1 MRSFI
6 KGHIRSESSTS
17 DYYDY
22 EIENPPRI
30 THGNSSALLSPNF
43 QQKPQ
48 FTSPQKSMS
57 TPKKLLTPIKN
68 LFSSPSHT
76 KQPNNVLLSGD
87 RLNSALSGPNKE
99 KPQVP
104 RKYEQKPVST
114 LPQNGN
120 GNNVDNLRSPGE
132 TQLHAWSSQLKSHTL
147 LNGTLAQM
155 HTPNMNSGA
164 SWSSPALALPRDIY
178 HTNNYDSH
186 EVLMPPSYSPYSQSP
201 YSQSPSDQD
210 KANQN
215 MLAPPLN
222 LPEVHDKLEETNAN
236 QSSISLADS
245 RNFETK
251 LVSFQPDCE
260 INDSI
265 QYRTSPHGHST
276 DIEEDVTQDEDDEY
290 SDSDSDSSSQFSFVK
305 DNAGGRNTSVKYYKT
320 NTDPPKNNNS
330 FPQLNEFNENDL
342 GYEVDE
348 FSDYDFENNGMDD
361 DDFNYDDDEE
371 DADGQY
377 DDIFCD
383 EQEHCTG
390 LENNIKE
397 LNTEISLDSASNNFE
412 ESSVIS
418 SNPFDKIE
426 IETTST
432 DLKLPDAQLKNH
444 RPFNHSYHLSIEGFD
459 DRSKSLESMSEDNT
473 PNEDILENYM
483 DLRRLS
489 SIDVA
494 NLNNCRKTPDLQS
507 SGNLELYDL
516 NSPMINGLTIGNN
529 LRHRLR
535 KDNDFKEEDHDSN
548 TNKLFIFRQASL
560 ESGIGDITNRSQ
572 KDNILK
578 DDRDIF
584 KQRAL
589 KSFHSSISDNLDCK
603 ISEKLNEI
611 ESFNKR
617 RIVDT
622 NEAGS
627 LKSIKENDVGLGILF
642 DLGAQ
647 MENNGSQPSV
657 KTNTIAP
664 VNEIMGILGTLETG
678 NSSLDSGADHQV
690 TSSGLQEDINKSINL
705 NNQGYKDSR
714 LSILGMMNVLANLE
728 KDQEPIN
735 QKDDSSLGPTD
746 LNHLRRASIVDMMD
760 KLAMIESQNKEENN
774 TKRNSV
780 TNMMA
785 TLAVLENTNKQ
796 NSPDIRN
803 TTNTSS
809 KIPGKTSKNP
819 LQRIAVDASKESKR
833 YSWYDNDEKI
843 DFKAV
848 NLSNVKS
855 ESEPEQTVL
864 KKADTPTEPERVDF
878 ETTIS
883 TLDKDLID
891 EANQLPEDYNFEDY
905 EYSRFTNSPINDA
918 TFFRSNSYNKKPSKS
933 VADNNHLS
941 NKIET
946 INKTITFYRS
956 NSTGQH
962 SDFNMYGGISRGPSS
977 RSVKSFTSVD
987 SDNLN
992 EERNEDSERTKLT
1005 EISNGPYTFRPNFP
1019 LYSKSTDS
1027 YNLGTISEA
1036 DSPLI

>member
-22 EIENPPRI
+22 ELENPPRI
-30 THGNSSALLSPNF
+30 THGNNSALLSPNF

-48 FTSPQKSMS
+48 FTSPQKTIS

-68 LFSSPSHT
+68 LFSSPNHT
-76 KQPNNVLLSGD
+76 KQSNNVLLSGD
-87 RLNSALSGPNKE
+87 RLNSALSGSNKE
-99 KPQVP
+99 KFQAP
-104 RKYEQKPVST
+104 RKNEQKPVST

-120 GNNVDNLRSPGE
+120 GDNVESLKSPGE

-164 SWSSPALALPRDIY
+164 SWSSPALALPKDIY
-178 HTNNYDSH
+178 HSNNYDSH
-186 EVLMPPSYSPYSQSP
+186 EILMAPSYSLHSQSP

-210 KANQN
+210 KTNN
-215 MLAPPLN
+215 ILAPPFK
-222 LPEVHDKLEETNAN
+222 LPEVHDKLEETNPN

-265 QYRTSPHGHST
+265 PYGTSLHNHST
-276 DIEEDVTQDEDDEY
+276 EENAAAQDDNEY
-290 SDSDSDSSSQFSFVK
+290 SDSDSSSQFSFVK

-320 NTDPPKNNNS
+320 NTGPQKNNT
-330 FPQLNEFNENDL
+330 FLQLNEFDENDL

-361 DDFNYDDDEE
+361 DEFNYDDEV

-377 DDIFCD
+377 DAIFCD
-383 EQEHCTG
+383 DQEPFTG
-390 LENNIKE
+390 LENGERE
-397 LNTEISLDSASNNFE
+397 LSTYESSDSVGNNFE
-412 ESSVIS
+412 ESSAIS

-432 DLKLPDAQLKNH
+432 DPKLPDAQLKNY
-444 RPFNHSYHLSIEGFD
+444 RPFNHSYHLSIEGLD
-459 DRSKSLESMSEDNT
+459 DKSKSLESMSEDNIY
-473 PNEDILENYM
+473 NEDVLENYM

-494 NLNNCRKTPDLQS
+494 NLNNSAKTPDLQS

-535 KDNDFKEEDHDSN
+535 KDNDLKEEDHDSN

-560 ESGIGDITNRSQ
+560 ESGIDDIKSHIQ
-572 KDNILK
+572 KDDLLK

-603 ISEKLNEI
+603 IIEKLNEI
-611 ESFNKR
+611 DSFNKR
-617 RIVDT
+617 RMADT
-622 NEAGS
+622 NETSS
-627 LKSIKENDVGLGILF
+627 LKSIKESDVGLGILF
-642 DLGAQ
+642 DLGALV
-647 MENNGSQPSV
+647 ENNGSHPAV
-657 KTNTIAP
+657 NTNTLAP
-664 VNEIMGILGTLETG
+664 ANEIMGILGALETG
-678 NSSLDSGADHQV
+678 NSSMNPGEEDKVIPSDPQE
-690 TSSGLQEDINKSINL
+690 GLTKSINS
-705 NNQGYKDSR
+705 NDQGNKDSR
-714 LSILGMMNVLANLE
+714 LSIIGMMNVLANWE
-728 KDQEPIN
+728 KTQEPIN
-735 QKDDSSLGPTD
+735 QKNDSPLKLLD
-746 LNHLRRASIVDMMD
+746 LNQLRRTSIIDMMD
-760 KLAMIESQNKEENN
+760 KLAMIESKNNEEIN

-785 TLAVLENTNKQ
+785 TLAVLENNTNKQ
-796 NSPDIRN
+796 DKPDVRN
-803 TTNTSS
+803 TTNSS
-809 KIPGKTSKNP
+809 NKISSKNP
-819 LQRIAVDASKESKR
+819 LQRIKTDASKEGKR

-843 DFKAV
+843 NFKAV
-848 NLSNVKS
+848 NQSNAQSK
-855 ESEPEQTVL
+855 SEPEQTVL
-864 KKADTPTEPERVDF
+864 KKTYAPTEPGRMDF
-878 ETTIS
+878 DTAIS

-905 EYSRFTNSPINDA
+905 EYNRFSNSPINDA

-933 VADNNHLS
+933 VSDNNLLS

-956 NSTGQH
+956 NSTGKH

-977 RSVKSFTSVD
+977 RSVKSCISAD
-987 SDNLN
+987 SDTLN
-992 EERNEDSERTKLT
+992 EENEDKEKTKLT
-1005 EISNGPYTFRPNFP
+1005 EIPNGPYTFRSNFP
-1019 LYSKSTDS
+1019 LYSRSTDS

>member
-17 DYYDY
+17 DYYDHD
-22 EIENPPRI
+22 IENPPRI

-43 QQKPQ
+43 QQKAQ

-68 LFSSPSHT
+68 LFSSPNHT

-87 RLNSALSGPNKE
+87 RLNSALSGPSKE
-99 KPQVP
+99 KTQAP
-104 RKYEQKPVST
+104 RKHEQKPVST

-120 GNNVDNLRSPGE
+120 GNNLESLRSPGE

-201 YSQSPSDQD
+201 YSQSPSDHY
-210 KANQN
+210 KANEN

-260 INDSI
+260 IKDSV
-265 QYRTSPHGHST
+265 QYGTSPHDHSSGT
-276 DIEEDVTQDEDDEY
+276 EEDATQVDDEEY
-290 SDSDSDSSSQFSFVK
+290 SDSDSSSQFSFVK

-320 NTDPPKNNNS
+320 NTGPPKNNTT

-361 DDFNYDDDEE
+361 DDFNSDDEV

-383 EQEHCTG
+383 EQEHYTG
-390 LENNIKE
+390 LENNIRE
-397 LNTEISLDSASNNFE
+397 LNTKKSLDSASNNFE
-412 ESSVIS
+412 ESSAIS
-418 SNPFDKIE
+418 SNPFDKTE

-432 DLKLPDAQLKNH
+432 DLKLPDAQLKNY
-444 RPFNHSYHLSIEGFD
+444 RLFNHSYHLSIEGFD
-459 DRSKSLESMSEDNT
+459 DKSKSLESMSEDNIH
-473 PNEDILENYM
+473 NEDILENYM

-489 SIDVA
+489 LIDVA
-494 NLNNCRKTPDLQS
+494 NLNNSRKTPDLQS

-560 ESGIGDITNRSQ
+560 ESGIDDITNRIQ
-572 KDNILK
+572 KDNLLK

-617 RIVDT
+617 RMADT
-622 NEAGS
+622 NEASS
-627 LKSIKENDVGLGILF
+627 LKSIKGNDVGLGILF
-642 DLGAQ
+642 DLGGPN
-647 MENNGSQPSV
+647 ENNRSQPAV
-657 KTNTIAP
+657 NTIAP
-664 VNEIMGILGTLETG
+664 VNEIMGILGTLEAG
-678 NSSLDSGADHQV
+678 NSSLDSGAEHKFIPSD
-690 TSSGLQEDINKSINL
+690 LPEDLDKSINSH
-705 NNQGYKDSR
+705 NQGNKASR

-728 KDQEPIN
+728 KTQEPI
-735 QKDDSSLGPTD
+735 KDDISLGPTD
-746 LNHLRRASIVDMMD
+746 LNHLRRASIIDMMD

-780 TNMMA
+780 TNMMP
-785 TLAVLENTNKQ
+785 TLAVLENTNQ
-796 NSPDIRN
+796 QESQDIRN
-803 TTNTSS
+803 TKNTSS
-809 KIPGKTSKNP
+809 KVPGKTSKNP
-819 LQRIAVDASKESKR
+819 LQRIAADSSKESKR

-848 NLSNVKS
+848 NLSNVQSKS
-855 ESEPEQTVL
+855 ETEQTVL
-864 KKADTPTEPERVDF
+864 KKTGTPTEAERMDF

-905 EYSRFTNSPINDA
+905 EYNRFPNSPINDA

-933 VADNNHLS
+933 VADNNLLS

-962 SDFNMYGGISRGPSS
+962 ADFNMYGGISRGPSS
-977 RSVKSFTSVD
+977 KSVKSFTSVG
-987 SDNLN
+987 SDTLN
-992 EERNEDSERTKLT
+992 EERNDDPERSKLT
-1005 EISNGPYTFRPNFP
+1005 ETPNGPYTFRSNFP

-1027 YNLGTISEA
+1027 YNLGTICEA

>member
-17 DYYDY
+17 DYYDHD
-22 EIENPPRI
+22 IENPPRI
-30 THGNSSALLSPNF
+30 THGNSSTLLSPSF

-68 LFSSPSHT
+68 LFSSPNHA
-76 KQPNNVLLSGD
+76 KHPNNVLLSGD

-99 KPQVP
+99 KTQAP
-104 RKYEQKPVST
+104 RKHEQKPVST

-120 GNNVDNLRSPGE
+120 SNNADNLRSPGE

-201 YSQSPSDQD
+201 YSQSPSDHD

-222 LPEVHDKLEETNAN
+222 LPEVHDKLEGTNPN

-245 RNFETK
+245 TNFETK

-260 INDSI
+260 IKDSV
-265 QYRTSPHGHST
+265 QYGISPHDHSSGT
-276 DIEEDVTQDEDDEY
+276 EEDATHDDDEY
-290 SDSDSDSSSQFSFVK
+290 SDSDSSSQFSFVK

-320 NTDPPKNNNS
+320 NTGPPKNNNT

-361 DDFNYDDDEE
+361 DDFNYDDED
-371 DADGQY
+371 DADRQY

-383 EQEHCTG
+383 EHKHYTD
-390 LENNIKE
+390 LENNIRE
-397 LNTEISLDSASNNFE
+397 LNTEKSLDSVSNNFE
-412 ESSVIS
+412 ESSAFS
-418 SNPFDKIE
+418 SNPFDKTE

-432 DLKLPDAQLKNH
+432 DLKLPDAPLKNY
-444 RPFNHSYHLSIEGFD
+444 RLFNHSYHLSIEGFD
-459 DRSKSLESMSEDNT
+459 DKSKSLESMSEDNIH
-473 PNEDILENYM
+473 NEDILENYM

-494 NLNNCRKTPDLQS
+494 NLNNSRKTPDLQS

-548 TNKLFIFRQASL
+548 TNKLFIFRQTSF
-560 ESGIGDITNRSQ
+560 ESGIDDITNHIQ
-572 KDNILK
+572 KDNLLK
-578 DDRDIF
+578 DDREIF

-589 KSFHSSISDNLDCK
+589 KSFHSSISDNLDSK

-617 RIVDT
+617 RMADT
-622 NEAGS
+622 NEASS

-642 DLGAQ
+642 DLGVP
-647 MENNGSQPSV
+647 MENNGSQPAV
-657 KTNTIAP
+657 NTIAP

-678 NSSLDSGADHQV
+678 NRSLDYGAEHKVIPSELPEDLDQSI
-690 TSSGLQEDINKSINL
+690 TSP
-705 NNQGYKDSR
+705 NQGNKDSR

-728 KDQEPIN
+728 KTQEPIN
-735 QKDDSSLGPTD
+735 QEDDSALGPTD
-746 LNHLRRASIVDMMD
+746 LNHPRRTSIIDMMD
-760 KLAMIESQNKEENN
+760 KLATIESQKKEENN
-774 TKRNSV
+774 AKRNSV

-785 TLAVLENTNKQ
+785 TLAVLENTNQ
-796 NSPDIRN
+796 QHSQDIRN
-803 TTNTSS
+803 TKNTST
-809 KIPGKTSKNP
+809 KVPGRISKNP
-819 LQRIAVDASKESKR
+819 LQRIAADSSKESKR
-833 YSWYDNDEKI
+833 YSWYDDDEKI

-848 NLSNVKS
+848 NLSNVQSK
-855 ESEPEQTVL
+855 SEPEHTVL
-864 KKADTPTEPERVDF
+864 KKTETPIEPERMDF

-905 EYSRFTNSPINDA
+905 EYNRFPNSPINDA
-918 TFFRSNSYNKKPSKS
+918 VLFRSNSYNKKPSKS
-933 VADNNHLS
+933 VADNNLLS

-956 NSTGQH
+956 NSTGQQ
-962 SDFNMYGGISRGPSS
+962 SDFNIYGGISRGPSS
-977 RSVKSFTSVD
+977 RSVKSFTSVG
-987 SDNLN
+987 SDTLN
-992 EERNEDSERTKLT
+992 EERNDDPERTKLT
-1005 EISNGPYTFRPNFP
+1005 ETPNGPYTFRSNFP

-1027 YNLGTISEA
+1027 CNLGTISEA

>member
-6 KGHIRSESSTS
+6 KGHIRNESSTS

-68 LFSSPSHT
+68 LFSSPNHT

-87 RLNSALSGPNKE
+87 RLNNALSGPNKE
-99 KPQVP
+99 KAQVQ
-104 RKYEQKPVST
+104 RKCEQKRVST

-120 GNNVDNLRSPGE
+120 GNNVDNSRSPGE
-132 TQLHAWSSQLKSHTL
+132 AQLHAWSSQLKSHTL
-147 LNGTLAQM
+147 LNGALAQM

-164 SWSSPALALPRDIY
+164 SWESLALALPRDIY
-178 HTNNYDSH
+178 HTNNDDSQ
-186 EVLMPPSYSPYSQSP
+186 EVLMAPSYSPYSQSP
-201 YSQSPSDQD
+201 NSRSPSDQD

-215 MLAPPLN
+215 TLAPPLN

-236 QSSISLADS
+236 QSSFSLADS
-245 RNFETK
+245 KNFETK

-265 QYRTSPHGHST
+265 PYGTSPYDRST
-276 DIEEDVTQDEDDEY
+276 DIEEDETQDDDDEY

-320 NTDPPKNNNS
+320 NTGPPKNNNI
-330 FPQLNEFNENDL
+330 FPQLNEFNEDDL
-342 GYEVDE
+342 EYEVDD

-361 DDFNYDDDEE
+361 DDFNYDDEE

-377 DDIFCD
+377 DAIFCD
-383 EQEHCTG
+383 EQEPFMG
-390 LENNIKE
+390 FENNIRE
-397 LNTEISLDSASNNFE
+397 LNTEKSLDSASNNFE
-412 ESSVIS
+412 ESSAIS

-426 IETTST
+426 IATTST
-432 DLKLPDAQLKNH
+432 DLKFPDIQLKNY
-444 RPFNHSYHLSIEGFD
+444 RPFNHSYHLSIEGLD
-459 DRSKSLESMSEDNT
+459 DKSKSLESMSEDNIH
-473 PNEDILENYM
+473 NEDILENYM

-494 NLNNCRKTPDLQS
+494 NLNNSRKTPDLQS

-516 NSPMINGLTIGNN
+516 NSPIINGLTIGNN

-548 TNKLFIFRQASL
+548 TNKLFIFRQASR
-560 ESGIGDITNRSQ
+560 ESGIDDITNHIQ
-572 KDNILK
+572 KDNLLK
-578 DDRDIF
+578 DDRDIL

-617 RIVDT
+617 RMTDT

-627 LKSIKENDVGLGILF
+627 LNSIKENDVGLGILF
-642 DLGAQ
+642 DLSALV
-647 MENNGSQPSV
+647 ENNKSQPAV

-678 NSSLDSGADHQV
+678 NSSLDSGADHKV
-690 TSSGLQEDINKSINL
+690 IPSDLQEGLTNSMNS
-705 NNQGYKDSR
+705 NNHGNKDSR

-728 KDQEPIN
+728 KTQEPIN
-735 QKDDSSLGPTD
+735 PKDDSSLRPAD
-746 LNHLRRASIVDMMD
+746 LNLLRRTSIIDMMD
-760 KLAMIESQNKEENN
+760 KLAMIESQNKEEVN

-785 TLAVLENTNKQ
+785 TLAVLESTNKQ
-796 NSPDIRN
+796 DNPDIRN
-803 TTNTSS
+803 TTKTSN
-809 KIPGKTSKNP
+809 KISGKISKNP
-819 LQRIAVDASKESKR
+819 LQSIVADASKESKR
-833 YSWYDNDEKI
+833 YSWYNNDEKI
-843 DFKAV
+843 NFKAV
-848 NLSNVKS
+848 NLSDIQLKS
-855 ESEPEQTVL
+855 ETEQTVL
-864 KKADTPTEPERVDF
+864 KKTDTPAEPERMDF
-878 ETTIS
+878 DTTIL

-905 EYSRFTNSPINDA
+905 EYNRFPNSPISDSK
-918 TFFRSNSYNKKPSKS
+918 FFRSNSYNKKPSKS
-933 VADNNHLS
+933 VADNNLLS
-941 NKIET
+941 NKIDT
-946 INKTITFYRS
+946 MNKTITFYRS

-962 SDFNMYGGISRGPSS
+962 SDFNMYSGISRGPSS
-977 RSVKSFTSVD
+977 RSAKSFTSVD
-987 SDNLN
+987 SDALN
-992 EERNEDSERTKLT
+992 EERNEDPERTKLT
-1005 EISNGPYTFRPNFP
+1005 EIPNGPYTFRANFP